1 MEEHKIDSLVK
12 KALNKS
18 ENFYDAEAIKAE
30 NRIWNQIHP
39 QKQVK
44 PLYIR
49 FLAAAS
55 ILLFIGLSAVT
66 LYNMKQKSAI
76 NELVESNVL
85 LQKDLMIYKQNS
97 LVTKE
102 PIVASYKPAT
112 DTIYIEK
119 QVHQKPLVTTQYIID
134 TVYIKQIIYVEKE
147 PEVNLI
153 TVNDTPSSLDSSSI
167 RIKNNY
173 QSDIIISNNES
184 AKKKKPK
191 KMKIK
196 FGGNR
201 SQNRKGALALTTKPK

>member
-12 KALNKS
+12 KALNES
-18 ENFYDAEAIKAE
+18 GNFYDAEAIKAE

-39 QKQVK
+39 QQQVK

-66 LYNMKQKSAI
+66 FYNMKQKSAI

-85 LQKDLMIYKQNS
+85 LKKDLMIYKQN
-97 LVTKE
+97 LLTNKE
-102 PIVASYKPAT
+102 TMAASYKLAN

-119 QVHQKPLVTTQYIID
+119 KVLQKPLVTTQYITD

-147 PEVNLI
+147 PEANLI
-153 TVNDTPSSLDSSSI
+153 TVNDTSSSLDSSSI

-201 SQNRKGALALTTKPK
+201 SQNRKGTLALTTKPK